1 MDDETLEQELLEAS
15 SDAAEVAIADL
26 LEHGI
31 SVFYRENDYAV
42 REDPNGERFEI
53 QFLEIGGSHTVIRK
67 LPPLAA

>member
-31 SVFYRENDYAV
+31 SVFYKENNYAV

-53 QFLEIGGSHTVIRK
+53 QFLEIGGAYSVIRK
-67 LPPLAA
+67 LPSLET

>member
-31 SVFYRENDYAV
+31 SVFYEENNRMV

-53 QFLEIGGSHTVIRK
+53 LVQEPTGKYTIISQINSYSV
-67 LPPLAA
+67 